1 MALAQVQSSGDLKN
15 DVPVLERAM
24 KASAASDAQ
33 AYRVLGEA
41 YRKLGRTADAIGA
54 YQTARA
60 KDSSD
65 AATYVALAE
74 LLAEQGRLTEA
85 TKLLESGPEDA
96 SVLNAR
102 SVLYGR
108 QNRFREATDSV
119 SKALQMN
126 ADDPISWV
134 NFGVCL
140 QANRDKK
147 GAEAAYRQAL
157 LLQPDLLELAII
169 SRRF

>member
-1 MALAQVQSSGDLKN
+1 M
-15 DVPVLERAM
+15 
-24 KASAASDAQ
+24 
-33 AYRVLGEA
+33 LGEA

-74 LLAEQGRLTEA
+74 LLAEQGRLTEYEVA
-85 TKLLESGPEDA
+85 ESGPEDA

-119 SKALQMN
+119 SKALKMN
-126 ADDPISWV
+126 ADDPISWL

-147 GAEAAYRQAL
+147 AG
-157 LLQPDLLELAII
+157 
-169 SRRF
+169 

>member
-1 MALAQVQSSGDLKN
+1 LKN

-24 KASAASDAQ
+24 KASKSADAQ
-33 AYRVLGEA
+33 AYRVLGEG

-65 AATYVALAE
+65 AATYVELAE
-74 LLAEQGRLTEA
+74 LLAGPGRLTEA
-85 TKLLESGPEDA
+85 TELLEKGPDDV
-96 SVLNAR
+96 SILNAR
-102 SVLYGR
+102 SVLYAR
-108 QNRFREATDSV
+108 QNRFREATDLV
-119 SKALQMN
+119 TKALQMN

-140 QANRDKK
+140 QANGDKK
-147 GAEAAYRQAL
+147 GAEAAYRQAI
-157 LLQPDLLELAII
+157 LLQPDLSRASDYLAALLKDKL
-169 SRRF
+169 